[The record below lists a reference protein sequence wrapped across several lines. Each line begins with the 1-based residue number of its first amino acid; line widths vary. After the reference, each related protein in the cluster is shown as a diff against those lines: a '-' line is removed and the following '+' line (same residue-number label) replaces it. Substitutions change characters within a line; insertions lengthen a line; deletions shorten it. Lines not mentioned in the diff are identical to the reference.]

1 MRFVKSARL
10 AVAALGLV
18 ALGILGVAPAS
29 ANPADQTGSVRITR

>member
-10 AVAALGLV
+10 AVVALGLV
-18 ALGILGVAPAS
+18 ALGILSVAPAS